1 MEEVDM
7 RQRIDRRRREQFEK
21 FTRALGEV
29 SPTHFMQD
37 ALKAGASSLD
47 LQLFGA
53 IPPIT
58 EARRLDT
65 GGKAAIVQSE
75 RQAARTLIQKSK
87 QESLNSKQAVVNE
100 ARQIRSAQWRLQSLR
115 PPSMDSTRDGSFA
128 RSPWS
133 DQSDWASSNG
143 PTPRDI
149 GRSSSAGT
157 QITTRTHSPM
167 PGVPL
172 GKAFEDMLAN
182 YYRTLEEIQDQ
193 EFAEAQK
200 ARQEESEQLQREHVR
215 REHFEQQHRMREFA
229 IVHEL
234 HRRERRR
241 VFDASRTVLVVDRLA
256 EEQRRRRFELH
267 LRQEAAKD
275 QRDKSRQRRA
285 RYESHFDFILSQ
297 EALDRACGKVDMQK
311 HFETQRA
318 DTKEKVEKRKEK
330 WARKSRPLRAR
341 RLFQQEQKKI
351 CSLERERQQ
360 AYYAARQRAQGERE
374 FQQKKENV
382 RMAHSLKAI
391 MRGWRENRNKSKA
404 KSAEVSETSA
414 DLAASAAEVN
424 SMDESHPGTT
434 S

>member
-1 MEEVDM
+1 M

-215 REHFEQQHRMREFA
+215 REFTSCTAASGAASSTPRARCWWSTA
-229 IVHEL
+229 WP
-234 HRRERRR
+234 RSS
-241 VFDASRTVLVVDRLA
+241 DASDSSCTCDRKRPRINGKRVDN
-256 EEQRRRRFELH
+256 EGPGM
-267 LRQEAAKD
+267 
-275 QRDKSRQRRA
+275 SRI
-285 RYESHFDFILSQ
+285 SISF
-297 EALDRACGKVDMQK
+297 
-311 HFETQRA
+311 
-318 DTKEKVEKRKEK
+318 
-330 WARKSRPLRAR
+330 
-341 RLFQQEQKKI
+341 
-351 CSLERERQQ
+351 
-360 AYYAARQRAQGERE
+360 
-374 FQQKKENV
+374 
-382 RMAHSLKAI
+382 
-391 MRGWRENRNKSKA
+391 
-404 KSAEVSETSA
+404 
-414 DLAASAAEVN
+414 
-424 SMDESHPGTT
+424 
-434 S
+434 